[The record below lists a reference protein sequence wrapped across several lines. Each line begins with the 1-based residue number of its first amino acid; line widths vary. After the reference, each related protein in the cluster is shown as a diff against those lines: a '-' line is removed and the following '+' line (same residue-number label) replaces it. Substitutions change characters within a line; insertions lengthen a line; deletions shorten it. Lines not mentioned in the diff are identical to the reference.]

1 MLYPTPIAKLIES
14 YSKLPGIGIKTATRL
29 AFYTIGT
36 AAPSPMVLPVVKPL
50 VPYTT

>member
-1 MLYPTPIAKLIES
+1 MTLVF
-14 YSKLPGIGIKTATRL
+14 TAGVPPFTNVSAVPVFAL
-29 AFYTIGT
+29 IGT